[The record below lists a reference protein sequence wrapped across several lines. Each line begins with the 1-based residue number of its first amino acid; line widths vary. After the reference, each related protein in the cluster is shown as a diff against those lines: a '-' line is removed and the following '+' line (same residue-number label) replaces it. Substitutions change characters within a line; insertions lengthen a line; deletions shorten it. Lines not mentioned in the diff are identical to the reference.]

1 MARARADRDR
11 PRGRRAR
18 GGRGRRRR
26 RPRYVR
32 LGRRG
37 GLQLA
42 RRAAALGRRRRIEGP
57 RRHGPRRPSGE
68 RGVRGRARERS
79 RRHGARPRR
88 RRGRRHPGRAAR
100 HHACPGPAGEVDGR
114 DGARARDG
122 RAPVTADVTLAARIA
137 AAAARHVDEVVAIR
151 RDIHAHPEVSRAE
164 TRTTALL
171 ADRLRT
177 AGLEPRLLPGTGLV
191 CDVGPEPGDVTAT
204 GTLDDAPSLGRVALR
219 ADLDALPLQD
229 RCDLPWASTVP
240 GVAHACGHD
249 VHTAVVLGAG
259 LVLADLHAQGEL
271 RRGVRLVFQPAEEVQ
286 PGGSLD
292 VLAAG
297 AMDGVDEIYAVH
309 CDPKVD
315 VGRIGTRIG
324 PITSAS
330 DEVSV
335 TIASPG
341 GHTSRPHLT
350 GDVVY
355 ALGQVITQVPAV
367 LGRRL
372 DPRSGV
378 NLTWGAVHAGSAH
391 NAIPSTGTVRG
402 TLRCLDVRAWE
413 FAGQVLHDAVEQVVA
428 PYEVEVTVHH
438 TRGVPP
444 VENDERCT
452 GLLEAAARDVLGP
465 DSILLTE
472 QSLGGEDFAW
482 YLTKVPGAMAR
493 LGTRTPGGRSYDIH
507 QGDLQVD
514 ERAVD
519 AGMRLLARVA
529 AGQGG

>member
-1 MARARADRDR
+1 MSSPEESTESSTPSDRART
-11 PRGRRAR
+11 GAR
-18 GGRGRRRR
+18 S
-26 RPRYVR
+26 PASAHVPVR
-32 LGRRG
+32 TALGDTVVD
-37 GLQLA
+37 L
-42 RRAAALGRRRRIEGP
+42 AAAF
-57 RRHGPRRPSGE
+57 
-68 RGVRGRARERS
+68 
-79 RRHGARPRR
+79 
-88 RRGRRHPGRAAR
+88 
-100 HHACPGPAGEVDGR
+100 
-114 DGARARDG
+114 
-122 RAPVTADVTLAARIA
+122 ADEL
-137 AAAARHVDEVVAIR
+137 VAIR

-164 TRTTALL
+164 TRTTALI
-171 ADRLRT
+171 ADRLRA

-191 CDVGPEPGDVTAT
+191 CDIGGADGPDGGA
-204 GTLDDAPSLGRVALR
+204 AGRVALR
-219 ADLDALPLQD
+219 ADIDALPVQD
-229 RCDLPWASTVP
+229 RCELPWASTTP

-249 VHTAVVLGAG
+249 VHATVVLGAG
-259 LVLADLHAQGEL
+259 LVLAALAERGEL
-271 RRGVRLVFQPAEEVQ
+271 SRPVRLVFQPAEEVQ

-292 VLAAG
+292 VIAAG
-297 AMDGVDEIYAVH
+297 GLDGIEEIYAVH

-315 VGRIGTRIG
+315 AGQIGTRIG

-335 TIASPG
+335 TITSPG

-428 PYEVEVTVHH
+428 PYEVEVTVNH

-444 VENDERCT
+444 VENAEDCT
-452 GLLEAAARDVLGP
+452 ASLEAAARDVLGP
-465 DSILLTE
+465 ASVLLTE

-507 QGDLQVD
+507 QGDLRVD
-514 ERAVD
+514 ETAIG
-519 AGMRLLARVA
+519 AGVRLLARVA
-529 AGQGG
+529 LG